1 MPLSNNS
8 RLDFLLK
15 RLIGFVNVG
24 LLMTAISAAV
34 LYLLLVIFNW
44 QIYIAYSVVYLA
56 SILLSYLLNAR
67 FVFKKVFSWVHLGAY
82 YIAYFSGML
91 IGISIISVLKHHF
104 CFNDFAN
111 SCLVIPVTLIWNF
124 LFSSIIF
131 DRLRA
136 HFQYPPNSSTE

>member
-24 LLMTAISAAV
+24 LMMTALSAAV
-34 LYLLLVIFNW
+34 MYLLLEVFSW
-44 QIYIAYSVVYLA
+44 QIYIAYSGVYLF

-67 FVFKKVFSWVHLGAY
+67 FVFKKAFSWIHLGAY

-91 IGISIISVLKHHF
+91 IGLTLISCLKRHF
-104 CFNDFAN
+104 YFTDFVN
-111 SCLVIPVTLIWNF
+111 SCLVIPITLVWNF
-124 LFSSIIF
+124 LFSTIIF

-136 HFQYPPNSSTE
+136 QFQYPPNSSTE